1 MLNIDNL
8 GIEFAGRW
16 LLRNASYQFFPGDR
30 IGLIGRN
37 GAGKSTL
44 LKVLAGQMSQSEGH
58 IHQAGKI
65 RIAYFH
71 QDLLSYHT
79 DKPISEVAKEGFGPL
94 LNLKMEIDHLL
105 ERMDAGE
112 TSQEV
117 WDQLAENQARF
128 DAQGG
133 NLIDAQ
139 VHSILSGLGF
149 RPEEHEQPY
158 FTFSGGWR
166 MRVLLAQML
175 LNSPDV
181 LLLDEPTNH
190 LDLPSI
196 QWLESYLKNYQGT
209 CIVVSHDRFF
219 IDRVA
224 NKIVEISL
232 KQLHTYTGNYSYYLA
247 EKALR
252 QEQHRRAYDNQ
263 QKFIEDQEL
272 FINRFRY
279 KSSKATQVQSRV
291 KQLEKLDRVEP
302 PEEETGSM
310 SFRFKLKMNSGKE
323 VLALTDIHKSYD
335 GKTVIDHTSATVMR
349 GDKIALIGANGI
361 GKSTF
366 LRVMA
371 GTEPFEG
378 NCKIGHNVTYSF
390 FAQHQLEA
398 LNLKNNIFDEIAA
411 CATDKTEAELRSV
424 LGCFMFSGDDILKKI
439 QVLSGGEK
447 SRVAL
452 AKTLLSEANFLLLD
466 EPTNHLDM
474 GSIQVLVQ
482 ALQAFEGT
490 FVVVSHDRFFLQ
502 QIANKVWYVE
512 DRQIKEYPGTYEEYE
527 WWREKQTAG
536 TPETDSGKSIR
547 TKQPE
552 VAVADETP
560 DYRNQKQSKNRL
572 RKLTRDQENIETEIS
587 RLEGEIHAVEQKM
600 ALPEIASDFD
610 RLLKEQELHQKLH
623 AQLEE
628 STAKWEEI
636 LLEIE
641 TLAGE

>member
-8 GIEFAGRW
+8 GIEFAGKW

-79 DKPISEVAKEGFGPL
+79 DRPIADVAREGFGPL
-94 LNLKMEIDHLL
+94 LKLKEEIDDLL
-105 ERMDAGE
+105 LRMEAGE
-112 TSQEV
+112 TRQEV
-117 WDQLAENQARF
+117 WDKLAENQAQF

-133 NLIDAQ
+133 SQIDAQ

-158 FTFSGGWR
+158 YTFSGGWR

-175 LNSPDV
+175 LNSPDI

-196 QWLESYLKNYQGT
+196 QWLESYLKTFPGT

-224 NKIVEISL
+224 NKIVEIYL
-232 KQLHTYTGNYSYYLA
+232 KQLHTYTGNYTYFLA

-252 QEQHRRAYDNQ
+252 KEQHRRAYDNQ

-291 KQLEKLDRVEP
+291 KQLEKLERVLP
-302 PEEETGSM
+302 PEDETGSM
-310 SFRFKLKMNSGKE
+310 NFRFKMKVNSGKE
-323 VLALTDIHKSYD
+323 VLALSDIHKAYE
-335 GKTVIDHTSATVMR
+335 GKTVIDHTAATVMR
-349 GDKIALIGANGI
+349 GDKIAFIGANGI

-366 LRVMA
+366 LRIMA

-378 NCKIGHNVTYSF
+378 TCKIGHNVTYSF

-398 LNLKNNIFDEIAA
+398 LNLKNTVFQEVAA
-411 CATDKTEAELRSV
+411 CATDKTEAELRSL

-482 ALQAFEGT
+482 ALNAFEGT

-502 QIANKVWYVE
+502 QIANKIWYVE
-512 DRQIKEYPGTYEEYE
+512 DRQIKEYPGTYEEYD
-527 WWREKQTAG
+527 WWREKQNLPA
-536 TPETDSGKSIR
+536 EDSAKTVR
-547 TKQPE
+547 TKPTE
-552 VAVADETP
+552 SPVVVETP
-560 DYRNQKQSKNRL
+560 DFRNQKQNKNKL
-572 RKLTRDQENIETEIS
+572 RKLSRDQENIEAEIT
-587 RLEGEIHAVEQKM
+587 RLEAEILALEEKM
-600 ALPEIASDFD
+600 ILPEIARDFN
-610 RLLKEQELHQKLH
+610 RLFQEQEHHSRLQK
-623 AQLEE
+623 QLE
-628 STAKWEEI
+628 TATATWEAI
-636 LLEIE
+636 LLELE
-641 TLAGE
+641 ALAGE

>member
-1 MLNIDNL
+1 MLNIENL
-8 GIEFAGRW
+8 GIEFAGKW
-16 LLRNASYQFFPGDR
+16 LLRNASYQFFAGDR

-44 LKVLAGQMSQSEGH
+44 LKVLAGQMSPSEGN

-71 QDLLSYHT
+71 QDLLSFHT
-79 DKPISEVAKEGFGPL
+79 EKPISDVAREGFGPL
-94 LNLKMEIDHLL
+94 LKLKAEIEDLLAQMET
-105 ERMDAGE
+105 GE

-117 WDQLAENQARF
+117 WDQLAEKQARF
-128 DAQGG
+128 EASGG
-133 NLIDAQ
+133 NQIDAQ
-139 VHSILSGLGF
+139 THHILSGLGF
-149 RPEEHEQPY
+149 RPEEHDQPY
-158 FTFSGGWR
+158 YTFSGGWR

-196 QWLESYLKNYQGT
+196 QWLESYLKNFPGT
-209 CIVVSHDRFF
+209 VIVVSHDRFF
-219 IDRVA
+219 IDRIA
-224 NKIVEISL
+224 NKIVEIYL
-232 KQLHTYTGNYSYYLA
+232 KQLNTYTGNYSYFLA

-252 QEQHRRAYDNQ
+252 QEQHRRAYENQ
-263 QKFIEDQEL
+263 QKFIEDQEV

-279 KSSKATQVQSRV
+279 KSSKASQVQSRV
-291 KQLEKLDRVEP
+291 KQLERLERIEA
-302 PEEETGSM
+302 PEEETGAM
-310 SFRFKLKMNSGKE
+310 NFRFKMRVQSGKE
-323 VLALTDIHKSYD
+323 VLALTEIHKDYD

-366 LRVMA
+366 LRIMA
-371 GTEPFEG
+371 GTEPFKG
-378 NCKIGHNVTYSF
+378 SCKTGHNVSFTF

-398 LNLKNNIFDEIAA
+398 LNLKNNIYDEIAA
-411 CATDKTEAELRSV
+411 CAVEKTEAELRSI

-482 ALQAFEGT
+482 ALNAFEGT

-502 QIANKVWYVE
+502 QIANKIWYVE

-527 WWREKQTAG
+527 RWKERQEAALNGSAISQPEKQSQSA
-536 TPETDSGKSIR
+536 PQPDNADFKS
-547 TKQPE
+547 
-552 VAVADETP
+552 
-560 DYRNQKQSKNRL
+560 QKQNKNRL
-572 RKLTRDQENIETEIS
+572 RKLVRDQELIEAEITRLES
-587 RLEGEIHAVEQKM
+587 EIAGLEGEM
-600 ALPEIASDFD
+600 ATPEIARNFD
-610 RLLKEQELHQKLH
+610 LLFARQEDHTKLTG
-623 AQLEE
+623 QLEKA
-628 STAKWEEI
+628 TADWEAI
-636 LLEIE
+636 LTELED
-641 TLAGE
+641 LSGE